1 MSNPFQTEIKY
12 CKVQTA
18 AVKAADNNN
27 EEKYRFL
34 SRYYGIKCDYEY
46 FNKRIIQDVEI
57 YDQPSCEA
65 QQLRAKANQIEIKD
79 FENALDNFEKE
90 LKLKGWLQ

>member
-12 CKVQTA
+12 CMVQTA
-18 AVKAADNNN
+18 AVKAADNND
-27 EEKYRFL
+27 EKYQYL
-34 SRYYGIKCDYEY
+34 SRFYGSKSDYEY

-65 QQLRAKANQIEIKD
+65 QLLRAKANQIEIKD

-90 LKLKGWLQ
+90 LKSKGWLQ